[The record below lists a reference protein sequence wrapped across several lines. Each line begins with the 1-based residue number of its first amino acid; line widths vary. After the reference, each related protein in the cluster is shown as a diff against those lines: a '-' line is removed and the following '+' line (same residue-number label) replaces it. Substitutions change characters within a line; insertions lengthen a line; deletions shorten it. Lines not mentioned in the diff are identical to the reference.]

1 MLWSLLVVGL
11 LGSALGG
18 SDTLSPDLVLKSVD
32 RNIDLTTQLAKINY
46 KISIENT
53 GKSAVKYFLFSLDPS
68 FKSKVL
74 LEMLKCFFLNFKFY
88 HRLLLLEQLLGAV
101 RRPI

>member
-18 SDTLSPDLVLKSVD
+18 SDTVSPDLVVKSVD
-32 RNIDLTTQLAKINY
+32 RNIDLTTQLAKINF
-46 KISIENT
+46 KISLENT

-68 FKSKVL
+68 LKSKVSNL
-74 LEMLKCFFLNFKFY
+74 APL
-88 HRLLLLEQLLGAV
+88 
-101 RRPI
+101 